1 MRKFLYFLIFIFAFT
16 GCNKTIP
23 ITQKTLDYGDNSTVY
38 IPNVSLPNS
47 NLSND
52 INSQIET
59 RIKDNYAKIKNGRNG
74 FTMEGFS
81 AFENGDILSIFHEG
95 FFEEENAIMGES
107 YLLTM
112 HINIKNGKFYAL
124 DDLFLKDVDYR
135 NELKSMADT
144 LLSSQLQEYYLAY
157 SLDLENTS
165 FDVYDNNLIFIF
177 NPETVAGADM
187 GFVDVTIPFSQIDHL
202 LDKNG
207 EFYKVLQN
215 KKEWKQFAFTL

>member
-23 ITQKTLDYGDNSTVY
+23 ITQKALDYGDNSTVY
-38 IPNVSLPNS
+38 IPNVSLANE
-47 NLSND
+47 NLSKD
-52 INSQIET
+52 INAQIESKV
-59 RIKDNYAKIKNGRNG
+59 KDNYAKIKNGRNG

-112 HINIKNGKFYAL
+112 HINIKNGKFYSL
-124 DDLFLKDVDYR
+124 SDLFLKDVDYL
-135 NELKSMADT
+135 NELKAMADS

-157 SLDLENTS
+157 SLDLANTS

-177 NPETVAGADM
+177 SPETVAGSDM

-202 LDKNG
+202 LDKNR

-215 KKEWKQFAFTL
+215 KKE